1 MASLSESESFL
12 QAVVAAAAA
21 TAAQIAQ
28 LTANKTVDQ
37 CSSQAGTSELPT
49 PSLDEPPLEQE
60 LKELEELKEL
70 QDLQELKELQEHLN
84 CGSNCP
90 IKLRSRNYTDIV
102 GRRPIHTPK
111 SKATSMAINKT
122 PKSTRARRSVKTPKS
137 SKKLKNSLKIGY
149 RGGTPKK
156 ASPPSMSKKKLL
168 IAMKS
173 RPVTQRRALY
183 TRKSPKLATKRKADD
198 PGPDG
203 ASPSKRMRCEK
214 KKTRLNEKRKKC
226 DSSLSDDNQQ
236 ETPQIIDRLSVE
248 KSSSS
253 PDPTCSVPELPTP
266 RRKTFRQAKPE
277 SQYEADST
285 SNIMDLS
292 QTLMIS
298 EIQDADDS
306 NQVTLTY
313 ERGQQVDLLTRAAA
327 LHKVQDNF

>member
-1 MASLSESESFL
+1 MAPLSESESFL

-111 SKATSMAINKT
+111 SKATSMAIHKT

-137 SKKLKNSLKIGY
+137 SKKLKNSLK
-149 RGGTPKK
+149 
-156 ASPPSMSKKKLL
+156 M
-168 IAMKS
+168 
-173 RPVTQRRALY
+173 
-183 TRKSPKLATKRKADD
+183 
-198 PGPDG
+198 
-203 ASPSKRMRCEK
+203 
-214 KKTRLNEKRKKC
+214 
-226 DSSLSDDNQQ
+226 
-236 ETPQIIDRLSVE
+236 
-248 KSSSS
+248 
-253 PDPTCSVPELPTP
+253 
-266 RRKTFRQAKPE
+266 
-277 SQYEADST
+277 
-285 SNIMDLS
+285 
-292 QTLMIS
+292 
-298 EIQDADDS
+298 
-306 NQVTLTY
+306 
-313 ERGQQVDLLTRAAA
+313 
-327 LHKVQDNF
+327 